1 MEDLTMSEQVIHE
14 IEATDDAR
22 YQAMMALDLAALERI
37 LGDDLLYTHGSAAT
51 DTKREYI
58 DALKSGK
65 YKYRSAKKAGVTVR
79 VYGDVAIMHGQ
90 VTIEAEV
97 GGSPRTLNNVFV
109 NVWVKR
115 SGRWQLVHWA
125 STPIPK

>member
-1 MEDLTMSEQVIHE
+1 MSEQVIGE
-14 IEATDDAR
+14 IEAADEAR
-22 YQAMMALDLAALERI
+22 YKAMIAPDLAALERI
-37 LGDDLLYTHGSAAT
+37 FGDDLLYTHGSAAT

-65 YKYRSAKKAGVTVR
+65 YKYRSAKKEGVTVR
-79 VYGDVAIMHGQ
+79 IYGDVAIMHGR

-97 GGSPRTLNNVFV
+97 GGSTRTLNNVFV

-115 SGRWQLVHWA
+115 GGHWQLVHWA

>member
-1 MEDLTMSEQVIHE
+1 MSEQVIGE
-14 IEATDDAR
+14 IEAADEAR
-22 YQAMMALDLAALERI
+22 YKAMIALDLPALERI
-37 LGDDLLYTHGSAAT
+37 FGDDLLYTHGSAAT

-65 YKYRSAKKAGVTVR
+65 YKYRSAKKEGVTVR
-79 VYGDVAIMHGQ
+79 IYGDVAIMHGR

-97 GGSPRTLNNVFV
+97 DGSPRTLNNVFV

-115 SGRWQLVHWA
+115 DGHWLLVHWA